1 MARLSQG
8 QGDLGAD
15 RRCRNIPDPAIRAV
29 TPGPAA
35 AVVEHPE
42 LVALVQPGDRLG
54 VIGRFGQQ
62 GRRRQQ
68 VANQRFGIVG
78 GNHPAGQ
85 SRVGEVLAVGVGG
98 GVGKRGNPGQGEAVN
113 GR

>member
-1 MARLSQG
+1 MARLSEG
-8 QGDLGAD
+8 KGYLGPHRLGGDVS
-15 RRCRNIPDPAIRAV
+15 DPAVGTV

-54 VIGRFGQQ
+54 VVGRFGQQ
-62 GRRRQQ
+62 GRGRQQ

-85 SRVGEVLAVGVGG
+85 SRVGEVLAISVGG
-98 GVGKRGNPGQGEAVN
+98 WVGKRGNPGQGEAVN